1 MKQEIRHRRL
11 HAFYTSKVLNS
22 LMIVVVLSLLQMNY
36 DRLLILAAVC
46 GTTALLLFIAYSLWL
61 WIKKPESIVI
71 SNRLSDANGI
81 YLLYY
86 LIITA
91 VQPSNKWWY
100 IAPIAAAVILL
111 FATMIYDTDK
121 KFEINV
127 D

>member
-1 MKQEIRHRRL
+1 
-11 HAFYTSKVLNS
+11 
-22 LMIVVVLSLLQMNY
+22 MIVVVLSLLQMNY